1 MSQGAD
7 DKADV
12 GSTDKQ
18 QDKKT
23 SADNAYKSS
32 ATHKNEKKSGFFS
45 PMLITVLLAFAVI
58 IAVTYY
64 YMPDK
69 FNQYLSF
76 SSASESEASTDAD
89 VVVSAQ
95 SSSENQGFV
104 PTAPAANY
112 ASNNHLQQANWAA
125 QQRADFDKRR
135 AEFAKR
141 SADNRPQQ
149 WQSATPSE
157 PPQWIKDRQAEM
169 EKQRAQYMKDM
180 AEQQAKWEESYKR
193 NQMRMNPYQQQ
204 AVNNQPYYGQRPVMP
219 NQPPQQNNPVNQPP
233 QQYNPANQPPQQ
245 YNPANQPPP
254 QYYYRPPAYNYAPY
268 YAPYGW
274 QGYGYR

>member
-12 GSTDKQ
+12 GSTEKT

-23 SADNAYKSS
+23 SADNAYKTS
-32 ATHKNEKKSGFFS
+32 AVHKDEKKSG
-45 PMLITVLLAFAVI
+45 MLSSMLLTILLALVVVVVFA
-58 IAVTYY
+58 YY

-76 SSASESEASTDAD
+76 TSASESEALTEDA
-89 VVVSAQ
+89 AQ
-95 SSSENQGFV
+95 SSSDTSGFV

-112 ASNNHLQQANWAA
+112 ASNNQMQQQQADWAA

-135 AEFAKR
+135 AEFQKR
-141 SADNRPQQ
+141 NAANYSQQ
-149 WQSATPSE
+149 WQPATPPE
-157 PPQWIKDRQAEM
+157 PPQWVKERQAEM
-169 EKQRAQYMKDM
+169 EKQRAQYMKEM
-180 AEQQAKWEESYKR
+180 SEQQAKWAEAYKQ
-193 NQMRMNPYQQQ
+193 NQMNQMNQMNPYQQNP
-204 AVNNQPYYGQRPVMP
+204 ANNQPYNNNTQRPVMP
-219 NQPPQQNNPVNQPP
+219 Y
-233 QQYNPANQPPQQ
+233 QQYPH

-254 QYYYRPPAYNYAPY
+254 QYYSRPPAYNYAPY

-274 QGYGYR
+274 QGNRYR